1 MTYKQKGFTPFTSK
15 KEMKRLED
23 VYGSLDTSNPYSGM
37 NNSYEDLTI
46 DENQSTADIGKQ
58 ERENQILMAKEAA
71 RIQELEREGK
81 IKSRED
87 EKDKQSTLLAM
98 QQKKV
103 AANKEIKNT
112 AKIQKN
118 KTIAQ
123 GIDTIGNVLT

>member
-1 MTYKQKGFTPFTSK
+1 MSYKQKGFTPFTSK

-46 DENQSTADIGKQ
+46 DENQSITNIGKQ

-103 AANKEIKNT
+103 AANKETKNT